1 MTDQTNAPVEQTQ
14 EASGSETKEDLIPY
28 STYKKALTEKKNTQA
43 KLQELE
49 GKLKSFEQKDLEQ
62 SGKERELID
71 SLRKQNEELSGK
83 LNKTQQTYAWNTL
96 TNTIKS
102 KAVAQGLKPEK
113 ADKLIRLL
121 DDEDLNS
128 IEVDG
133 SFNVNEQDLGRVLEK
148 VKSEVP
154 EFFTVGHKV
163 ADRVPSQPS
172 VSAKSVKDMSDE
184 EIKQAIAKLGKQ

>member
-1 MTDQTNAPVEQTQ
+1 MTDQTVPEGQTQ

-28 STYKKALTEKKNTQA
+28 STYKKALTEKKNVQA
-43 KLQELE
+43 KIAEYE
-49 GKLKSFEQKDLEQ
+49 EKLKQFQQKDLEQ
-62 SGKERELID
+62 TGKERELID

-83 LNKTQQTYAWNTL
+83 LNKTQQNFAWNTL

-102 KAVAQGLKPEK
+102 KAIAQGLKPEK
-113 ADKLIRLL
+113 ADKLIRFL
-121 DDEDLNS
+121 DDDDLNS

-154 EFFTVGHKV
+154 EFFTAGHKM
-163 ADRVPSQPS
+163 ADRVPSQPN
-172 VSAKSVKDMSDE
+172 VTAKSIKDMSNE
-184 EIKQAIAKLGKQ
+184 EIKEAIARLGKQ